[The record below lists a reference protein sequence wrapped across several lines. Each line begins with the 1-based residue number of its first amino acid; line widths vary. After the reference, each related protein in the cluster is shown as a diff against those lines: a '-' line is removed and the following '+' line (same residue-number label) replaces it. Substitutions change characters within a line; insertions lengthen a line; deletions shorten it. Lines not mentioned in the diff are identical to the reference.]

1 MPFPPPLPGTGNVSI
16 GAPTISYHAAS
27 HTYHMFGTG
36 VNFPMFSSPNITGP
50 WTRHGVVLPGGST
63 IDIEGGMWAPDVQHI
78 KLGNGFALYYCISQ
92 LGNKNSAIGV
102 ATSPNMKQGSW
113 KDHGQ
118 VIRSNPSKKWNAIDA
133 NTITTG
139 GKIYLNFGSYSQG
152 IFQWEMKNITH
163 PKPNTTPKL
172 LVANQGHTEAS
183 NVYKPPNSKWFYVF
197 WSEGD
202 NAFRWI
208 PKPGEEYKVLVGRGP
223 SVSGP
228 FKDKAGN
235 LLTKKYNK
243 KVGTLVLGSHDNV
256 YAPGGQ
262 SIFHDPVSGRD
273 MITYHFLKKDEV
285 MGTAKAP
292 ATPKPTANIN
302 GTDTDTDKC
311 KTKRADKYNPTRH
324 VGINYLDF
332 SSGWPV
338 VVKK

>member
-1 MPFPPPLPGTGNVSI
+1 ALPLTSQPHPVWDPGNVSI
-16 GAPTISYHAAS
+16 GAPTVSYHAAS

-50 WTRHGVVLPGGST
+50 WTRHGVVLPGGSK
-63 IDIEGGMWAPDVQHI
+63 IGLEGGMWAPDVQHI
-78 KLGNGFALYYCISQ
+78 KLGNGFALYYCISN
-92 LGNKNSAIGV
+92 LGDKNSVIGV
-102 ATSPNMKQGSW
+102 ATSPNMKEGSW
-113 KDHGQ
+113 KDYGK
-118 VIRSNPSKKWNAIDA
+118 VIRSDPSKKWNAIDA

-163 PKPNTTPKL
+163 PKPPKL

-183 NVYKPPNSKWFYVF
+183 NVYKPANLKWFYVF

-202 NAFRWI
+202 NAFRRI

-223 SVSGP
+223 TVSGP

-235 LLTKKYNK
+235 LLNKKYTK

-262 SIFHDPVSGRD
+262 SVFHDPVSGRD
-273 MITYHFLKKDEV
+273 MITYHFLKKAE
-285 MGTAKAP
+285 
-292 ATPKPTANIN
+292 
-302 GTDTDTDKC
+302 
-311 KTKRADKYNPTRH
+311 YNPTRH